1 MLKFDE
7 NSRKFDKVAATE
19 MKSENMLERYDLQE
33 AIVESWE
40 LFKNE
45 IGLPS
50 AYLIGDE
57 IAPHT
62 STQNSIDLLAFNPDD
77 SSLTVIELKRDR
89 HKLHLLQ
96 AISYAAM
103 VSTWDTEILISKIKN
118 KCNPEPQELIDL
130 INNNELNTDIKIML
144 IAEYYD
150 PEVIITADW
159 LSNNYSVDITAFAI
173 NLHKIGNEKFLTLE
187 QSYPL
192 KALTDV
198 YEIRGKAKRKSRSS
212 KAEEITWDD
221 VLPKLEYSFARKGI
235 ELCSKIRAGEPSRRR
250 FGSIRTNFDG
260 FTWVSINF
268 RRKYI
273 NVYLKGDFEGM
284 HEHLLEIFEN
294 EISLNTWRDG
304 LSFIV
309 ETDNQFN
316 NLVKWLKLQN

>member
-7 NSRKFDKVAATE
+7 YSRKFDKVAATE

-284 HEHLLEIFEN
+284 HEHLLKIFEN

-309 ETDNQFN
+309 ETDF
-316 NLVKWLKLQN
+316 VSI

>member
-7 NSRKFDKVAATE
+7 NVRKFDKVDATE
-19 MKSENMLERYDLQE
+19 MKSENILERYNLQE

-77 SSLTVIELKRDR
+77 SSLTVIELKRDK

-103 VSTWDTEILISKIKN
+103 VSTWDTEILVSKIKN
-118 KCNPEPQELIDL
+118 NCNPEPQELIDL
-130 INNNELNTDIKIML
+130 INNNELNPDIKIML

-173 NLHKIGNEKFLTLE
+173 NLHKMGNEKFLTLE

-198 YEIRGKAKRKSRSS
+198 YEIRGKTKRKSRTNNT
-212 KAEEITWDD
+212 EEITWDD
-221 VLPKLEYSFARKGI
+221 VLPKLEYSFAKKGI

-250 FGSIRTNFDG
+250 FGSIRTNFEG

-284 HEHLLEIFEN
+284 HEYLLEIFEN

-316 NLVKWLKLQN
+316 KLVKWLKLNN

>member
-57 IAPHT
+57 IAPHI

-198 YEIRGKAKRKSRSS
+198 YEIRGKAKRKSRSN

-284 HEHLLEIFEN
+284 QKLL
-294 EISLNTWRDG
+294 
-304 LSFIV
+304 
-309 ETDNQFN
+309 
-316 NLVKWLKLQN
+316 